1 MSKVFVEKSADE
13 YALDGWSIC
22 PLSRALVYKP
32 PFNSD
37 QSYEKYYLEILGN
50 VKLEVI
56 YIRLGLR
63 LWGRV
68 GTDDLIDRK
77 YVKKLRRDI
86 QELDWHEFWEKY
98 SNHK

>member
-1 MSKVFVEKSADE
+1 MSEVFVEKSADE
-13 YALDGWSIC
+13 YELDGWSIC
-22 PLSRALVYKP
+22 PLTRLLIYKP
-32 PFNSD
+32 PFNRD
-37 QSYEKYYLEILGN
+37 QSYEKLYLDILGN
-50 VKLEVI
+50 EKLEVI

-63 LWGRV
+63 MWGRV

-86 QELDWHEFWEKY
+86 QELDPEEFWEKY